1 MGLDTFIKKNRTLIS
16 QAADGNPAVYSSG
29 FDVVQPFINTD
40 SLGQEVIPTVV
51 GDTIKIRSSNTL
63 SEAND
68 VDIIKKDGGFFKLEI
83 SMPSIRQDLIQSN
96 STNSNIQAVI
106 GRFYQAASYTSAYN
120 EGSIPYIYDGDEPVL
135 LSDFKVRILQPDGQ
149 LATDLGKTSTIF
161 MEVVKA
167 LPEPK

>member
-1 MGLDTFIKKNRTLIS
+1 M
-16 QAADGNPAVYSSG
+16 
-29 FDVVQPFINTD
+29 
-40 SLGQEVIPTVV
+40 
-51 GDTIKIRSSNTL
+51 
-63 SEAND
+63 
-68 VDIIKKDGGFFKLEI
+68 KLEI